1 MGGEVGGAAALVLC
15 TSKFPDR
22 TLRSQEDPNLAVKVL
37 LLEQKDRTWPRDS
50 AGGFITSDNGPRAL
64 LRWAPRVPAAGPG
77 ATQTEDWCGTKQK
90 GG

>member
-37 LLEQKDRTWPRDS
+37 LLEQKDRT
-50 AGGFITSDNGPRAL
+50 
-64 LRWAPRVPAAGPG
+64 
-77 ATQTEDWCGTKQK
+77 
-90 GG
+90 